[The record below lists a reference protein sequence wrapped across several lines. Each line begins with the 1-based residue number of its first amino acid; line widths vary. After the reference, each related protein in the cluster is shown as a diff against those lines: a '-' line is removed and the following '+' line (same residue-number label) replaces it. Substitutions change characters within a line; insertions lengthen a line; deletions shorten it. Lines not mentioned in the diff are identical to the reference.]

1 MCVMVVY
8 SANGGNVS
16 SSHSDGRQVYGIS
29 SPDWRDFHVVSK
41 HAGQWPKL
49 TARSGVKSQVMLAT
63 KGTNLGKPE

>member
-1 MCVMVVY
+1 MCVMFVY
-8 SANGGNVS
+8 SANGGNVRVIVMA
-16 SSHSDGRQVYGIS
+16 DRCIS